1 MVRMA
6 RLPIIS
12 TLSLSVF
19 LAAAVWIARVDR
31 AGPPHGDVALPGG
44 GRATVYLP
52 GSDARRAF
60 LDPPPPEERPPA
72 VVVMHGFAG
81 DRNSMSGISRRI
93 AASGYAVLN
102 LDLDGHGEN
111 RTPYA
116 RVRATSDGFY
126 AVVADAVDFLRT
138 WPFVDGSRIAV
149 MGHSMGAAAALDYAT
164 RDSGIDAAVLVSGGR
179 HVQGPF
185 PPGNVLFLYAAGD
198 PDRVRDRSHELAAR
212 LAGLDRVEPGRT
224 YGRHDRRA
232 AVRVALVPGAN
243 HQTVVWMEDTVRE
256 AVAWLD
262 ASFGVGG
269 SRSATPADERA
280 PALALLGVAF
290 LGVLPGLGLLV
301 GRLVPAVSR
310 RPGDGRGWGLAAIAA
325 AFALT
330 MPLVA
335 AAPPAPILS
344 AMILDT
350 VVPHF
355 ALAGIALLVGVR
367 LRRPELF
374 DGLFARPGATLLGA
388 AVAIVALYTALVP
401 MSVVLHRVTLTPE
414 RLAIFGMSAAGFFPL
429 ALAFNLL
436 LRRGSDAAATLFAV
450 AGRLLV
456 LAVFVVGVALG
467 VLPGVLLLML
477 PALTGVS
484 LLFEA
489 FAAPLYASSGN
500 LVAVALVDAAWLAIV
515 VAAIVPVRV

>member
-1 MVRMA
+1 MV
-6 RLPIIS
+6 RLPIVS
-12 TLSLSVF
+12 ALSLVVF
-19 LAAAVWIARVDR
+19 LVAAVWIARVDR

-52 GSDARRAF
+52 GTDATRAF
-60 LDPPPPEERPPA
+60 LDPPPPDERPPA

-111 RTPYA
+111 RTPYVRS
-116 RVRATSDGFY
+116 RVTSDSLY
-126 AVVADAVDFLRT
+126 AGVAEAVDFLRT
-138 WPFVDGSRIAV
+138 WPFVDGGRIAV
-149 MGHSMGAAAALDYAT
+149 MGHSMGASAALDYAT

-179 HVQGPF
+179 QVQGPF
-185 PPGNVLFLYAAGD
+185 PPGNVLFVYAAGD
-198 PDRVRDRSHELAAR
+198 PDRIQDRSHELAAR
-212 LAGLDRVEPGRT
+212 LAGLDRVETGHT
-224 YGRHDRRA
+224 YGRHDRRT
-232 AVRVALVPGAN
+232 AVRVALVPGAD

-269 SRSATPADERA
+269 SRSATPADERT
-280 PALALLGVAF
+280 PALALLAVAF

-301 GRLVPAVSR
+301 GRLVPTVPR
-310 RPGDGRGWGLAAIAA
+310 RPDEGRGWGLAAIAA
-325 AFALT
+325 AFVLT
-330 MPLVA
+330 MPLLA
-335 AAPPAPILS
+335 AATPAAILS
-344 AMILDT
+344 AMVLDT
-350 VVPHF
+350 AVPQF
-355 ALAGIALLVGVR
+355 ALAGIALLVGAR
-367 LRRPELF
+367 LRRPDLF
-374 DGLFARPGATLLGA
+374 EGLFARPGATLLGA
-388 AVAIVALYTALVP
+388 AVAIVALYMALAP
-401 MSVVLHRVTLTPE
+401 LSVVLHRIALTPE

-436 LRRGSDAAATLFAV
+436 LRRGSVAAATLFAV
-450 AGRLLV
+450 AGRLVV
-456 LAVFVVGVALG
+456 LAVLGVGVASD

-477 PALTGVS
+477 PALAGVS
-484 LLFEA
+484 LVFEL

-515 VAAIVPVRV
+515 VSAIVPVRV

>member
-31 AGPPHGDVALPGG
+31 AGPPHGGVALPGG

-52 GSDARRAF
+52 GTDASRAF

-198 PDRVRDRSHELAAR
+198 PDRVRAILGDAGYTSIDVDPLRTEVSLGGGGTLDEIVDFALEMGPASAALKASGQDVTQEIR
-212 LAGLDRVEPGRT
+212 D
-224 YGRHDRRA
+224 
-232 AVRVALVPGAN
+232 AVRDALSPHTTGK
-243 HQTVVWMEDTVRE
+243 
-256 AVAWLD
+256 
-262 ASFGVGG
+262 GV
-269 SRSATPADERA
+269 S
-280 PALALLGVAF
+280 
-290 LGVLPGLGLLV
+290 
-301 GRLVPAVSR
+301 
-310 RPGDGRGWGLAAIAA
+310 
-325 AFALT
+325 
-330 MPLVA
+330 M
-335 AAPPAPILS
+335 
-344 AMILDT
+344 
-350 VVPHF
+350 
-355 ALAGIALLVGVR
+355 
-367 LRRPELF
+367 
-374 DGLFARPGATLLGA
+374 
-388 AVAIVALYTALVP
+388 
-401 MSVVLHRVTLTPE
+401 
-414 RLAIFGMSAAGFFPL
+414 
-429 ALAFNLL
+429 
-436 LRRGSDAAATLFAV
+436 DAAA
-450 AGRLLV
+450 
-456 LAVFVVGVALG
+456 
-467 VLPGVLLLML
+467 
-477 PALTGVS
+477 
-484 LLFEA
+484 
-489 FAAPLYASSGN
+489 
-500 LVAVALVDAAWLAIV
+500 WV
-515 VAAIVPVRV
+515 VAARAR